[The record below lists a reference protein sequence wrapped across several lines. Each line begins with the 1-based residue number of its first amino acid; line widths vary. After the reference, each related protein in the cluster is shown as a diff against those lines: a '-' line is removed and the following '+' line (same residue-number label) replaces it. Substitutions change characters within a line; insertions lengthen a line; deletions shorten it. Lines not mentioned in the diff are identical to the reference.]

1 MTNTSRWWRFAAA
14 LGLGLALTAC
24 GTANGGEATGS
35 LSVSVAEPESGTM
48 VTVPFTVRIDSSV
61 PLGPSE
67 SGQHH
72 VHVWFD
78 GQENDYLIVES
89 ETVEITDLPAGAHT
103 MHVSLRNANHSAAG
117 AETEIPI
124 TVGDAG
130 GGGSTP
136 ASDAPTS
143 DAPDYPGY

>member
-1 MTNTSRWWRFAAA
+1 MTNSGKRWRYAAVA
-14 LGLGLALTAC
+14 LVLALAGC
-24 GTANGGEATGS
+24 AGTGDGGESGGA
-35 LSVSVAEPESGTM
+35 LSVSVAEPVAGTT
-48 VTVPFTVRIDSSV
+48 VSVPFAVRIASSV

-67 SGQHH
+67 SGRHH
-72 VHVWFD
+72 VHIWFD

-89 ETVEITDLPAGAHT
+89 DRVEIADLATGTHT

-130 GGGSTP
+130 SGGPT
-136 ASDAPTS
+136 ADATETYLP
-143 DAPDYPGY
+143 PDY